1 MMYFLDLI
9 EREGFCRVT
18 TWQQPSCGQD
28 DECLD
33 EWSLIDV
40 VAVTRPVQDCHC
52 LLDIAPHAIE
62 RLHSVH
68 IYPIVIFIRYKNAK
82 QIK

>member
-1 MMYFLDLI
+1 MVAIGRPTLNRLP
-9 EREGFCRVT
+9 V
-18 TWQQPSCGQD
+18 PSQG
-28 DECLD
+28 
-33 EWSLIDV
+33 
-40 VAVTRPVQDCHC
+40 CHC

-68 IYPIVIFIRYKNAK
+68 IYPIVVFVRYKNAK

>member
-1 MMYFLDLI
+1 M
-9 EREGFCRVT
+9 
-18 TWQQPSCGQD
+18 WQQSLCGQALN
-28 DECLD
+28 EFG
-33 EWSLIDV
+33 EVENKWSLIGLV
-40 VAVTRPVQDCHC
+40 VAVHHPVQDCHC

-68 IYPIVIFIRYKNAK
+68 IYPIVIFVRYKNAK

>member
-1 MMYFLDLI
+1 MLAVVKPFETVYWIILSVEVMFCFLSWI
-9 EREGFCRVT
+9 QG
-18 TWQQPSCGQD
+18 
-28 DECLD
+28 
-33 EWSLIDV
+33 
-40 VAVTRPVQDCHC
+40 CHC

-68 IYPIVIFIRYKNAK
+68 IYPIVVFVRYKNAK

>member
-1 MMYFLDLI
+1 MFVITFLKQLI
-9 EREGFCRVT
+9 NSVCLLKSCFCFGF
-18 TWQQPSCGQD
+18 WMQG
-28 DECLD
+28 
-33 EWSLIDV
+33 
-40 VAVTRPVQDCHC
+40 CHC

-68 IYPIVIFIRYKNAK
+68 IYPIVVFVRYKNAK

>member
-1 MMYFLDLI
+1 MFFYSTLYL
-9 EREGFCRVT
+9 
-18 TWQQPSCGQD
+18 
-28 DECLD
+28 
-33 EWSLIDV
+33 
-40 VAVTRPVQDCHC
+40 VQGCHC

-68 IYPIVIFIRYKNAK
+68 IYPIVVFIRYKNAK

>member
-1 MMYFLDLI
+1 MFRFLFWI
-9 EREGFCRVT
+9 QG
-18 TWQQPSCGQD
+18 
-28 DECLD
+28 
-33 EWSLIDV
+33 
-40 VAVTRPVQDCHC
+40 CHC

-68 IYPIVIFIRYKNAK
+68 IYPIVVFVRYKNAK